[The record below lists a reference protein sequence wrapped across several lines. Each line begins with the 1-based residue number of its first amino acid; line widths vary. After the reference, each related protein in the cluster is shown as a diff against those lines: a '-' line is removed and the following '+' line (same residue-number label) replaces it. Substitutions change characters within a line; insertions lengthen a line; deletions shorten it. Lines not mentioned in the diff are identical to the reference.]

1 MIYTDNIVS
10 KSLLAG
16 IAISISG
23 TIFLSC
29 SSTIIGAVLFS
40 VGLLSCVA
48 FNFNLYTGKSGFL
61 SDSRDARRLIL
72 VLLLN
77 IFAVFLCGIIFRTL
91 DSSIISHADT
101 IVSSRLHTDLTAFT
115 VRSLITGFLMT
126 LAIESERSRGNHIV
140 LILSVTAFILSG
152 CFHCIADAFYYSASS
167 VAYNNVGPTL
177 IRLLLTIVFNF
188 IGCVMYNLFVDKS
201 IILQN
206 YDTK

>member
-10 KSLLAG
+10 KSLFAG
-16 IAISISG
+16 LSISIAG
-23 TIFLSC
+23 YIYLST
-29 SSTIIGAVLFS
+29 SNAILGAIVFS
-40 VGLLSCVA
+40 VGLLSCVITSSPL
-48 FNFNLYTGKSGFL
+48 FTGKSGFL
-61 SDSRDARRLIL
+61 SDSKDARRLIL

-77 IFAVFLCGIIFRTL
+77 MFAAFLCGIIFRTL
-91 DSSIISHADT
+91 DSTIISHADT

-115 VRSLITGFLMT
+115 IRSLITGFLMT

-167 VAYNNVGPTL
+167 VAYSNVGSTL